1 VSADQWHEG
10 PELTLHAGPTD
21 EDKATQREG
30 RRRPMD
36 PTVKFGDTKRTGS
49 FYHDAR
55 LARGVRTPVMPSG
68 RARGQCV
75 GCPHGWKHHTKAGR
89 CRPGCECGM
98 GAKR

>member
-1 VSADQWHEG
+1 MT
-10 PELTLHAGPTD
+10 LTAKQKTWD
-21 EDKATQREG
+21 AYKAAQRED

-36 PTVKFGDTKRTGS
+36 PTVRFGETRRTGS
-49 FYHDAR
+49 FYHDPR

-68 RARGQCV
+68 RVRGQCP

-89 CRPGCECGM
+89 CRRGCECGM